1 MNTLKNTILST
12 KEAKAKLDHTVK
24 QIFSNRQILA
34 RIIKRTVPE
43 FADIRLKDIEETYIE
58 PGSNTI
64 SSVAVERNL
73 TNIEGL
79 NTEDTSSNEGTI
91 YYDLLFK
98 AAYPGKEG
106 QMIGMDINIELQN
119 DYYPPYPLESRAA
132 FYAARRLCSQL
143 PHLTGGTNYGALQKV
158 YSIWICM
165 GNVPAKD
172 ADTITLYRFQ
182 KYDILNHI
190 EVRRE
195 TYDLINFIMI
205 RFNDR
210 SAADDDLIR
219 LLQTICSNTLSSSQK
234 LKRLQESGIRVT
246 DEIRDEVNT
255 MCNYGDMIENQGIHT
270 GIQRGIRQGAV
281 NIALKMLKNEESLEK
296 IHEYTEFPIDELL
309 KLAADHGI
317 NVKTFA

>member
-73 TNIEGL
+73 TNIE
-79 NTEDTSSNEGTI
+79 
-91 YYDLLFK
+91 
-98 AAYPGKEG
+98 
-106 QMIGMDINIELQN
+106 LQN

-143 PHLTGGTNYGALQKV
+143 PHLTGNTNYGALQKV

-246 DEIRDEVNT
+246 DEMRNEVNT
-255 MCNYGDMIENQGIHT
+255 MCNYGDMIENQGIST
-270 GIQRGIRQGAV
+270 GIKQSARA
-281 NIALKMLKNEESLEK
+281 IALKMLKNEESLEK

>member
-1 MNTLKNTILST
+1 MFWIY
-12 KEAKAKLDHTVK
+12 KENCADSVSYTHLDVYK
-24 QIFSNRQILA
+24 RQ
-34 RIIKRTVPE
+34 
-43 FADIRLKDIEETYIE
+43 
-58 PGSNTI
+58 
-64 SSVAVERNL
+64 
-73 TNIEGL
+73 
-79 NTEDTSSNEGTI
+79 
-91 YYDLLFK
+91 
-98 AAYPGKEG
+98 
-106 QMIGMDINIELQN
+106 
-119 DYYPPYPLESRAA
+119 
-132 FYAARRLCSQL
+132 
-143 PHLTGGTNYGALQKV
+143 
-158 YSIWICM
+158 
-165 GNVPAKD
+165 
-172 ADTITLYRFQ
+172 
-182 KYDILNHI
+182 
-190 EVRRE
+190 

-246 DEIRDEVNT
+246 DEMRDEVNT

>member
-1 MNTLKNTILST
+1 M
-12 KEAKAKLDHTVK
+12 
-24 QIFSNRQILA
+24 
-34 RIIKRTVPE
+34 PE

-106 QMIGMDINIELQN
+106 QMIGMYIN
-119 DYYPPYPLESRAA
+119 YPPYPLESRAA

-246 DEIRDEVNT
+246 DEMRNEVNT
-255 MCNYGDMIENQGIHT
+255 MCNYGDMIEMQGK
-270 GIQRGIRQGAV
+270 RQSAA

-296 IHEYTEFPIDELL
+296 IHEYTEFPIDEIL

>member
-1 MNTLKNTILST
+1 M
-12 KEAKAKLDHTVK
+12 
-24 QIFSNRQILA
+24 
-34 RIIKRTVPE
+34 
-43 FADIRLKDIEETYIE
+43 
-58 PGSNTI
+58 
-64 SSVAVERNL
+64 
-73 TNIEGL
+73 
-79 NTEDTSSNEGTI
+79 
-91 YYDLLFK
+91 
-98 AAYPGKEG
+98 
-106 QMIGMDINIELQN
+106 
-119 DYYPPYPLESRAA
+119 
-132 FYAARRLCSQL
+132 
-143 PHLTGGTNYGALQKV
+143 
-158 YSIWICM
+158 
-165 GNVPAKD
+165 
-172 ADTITLYRFQ
+172 YRFQ

-246 DEIRDEVNT
+246 DEMRNEVNT
-255 MCNYGDMIENQGIHT
+255 MCNYGDMIENQGIST
-270 GIQRGIRQGAV
+270 GIKQSARA
-281 NIALKMLKNEESLEK
+281 IALKMLKNEESLEK